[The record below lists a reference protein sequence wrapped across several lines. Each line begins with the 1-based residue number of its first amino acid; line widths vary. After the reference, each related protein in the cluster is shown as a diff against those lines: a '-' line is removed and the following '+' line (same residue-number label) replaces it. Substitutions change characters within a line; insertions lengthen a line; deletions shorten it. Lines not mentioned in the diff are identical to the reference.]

1 MGTNHRWVY
10 SLWEESLWLQG
21 TMRSNLHTFYDF
33 VVTVHIL
40 LHTIHIYIYSN
51 IVILMRNALV
61 LSLSLTSIEDM

>member
-33 VVTVHIL
+33 VFTVHIY
-40 LHTIHIYIYSN
+40 IIYSD
-51 IVILMRNALV
+51 ILILMRNALV
-61 LSLSLTSIEDM
+61 LSMH